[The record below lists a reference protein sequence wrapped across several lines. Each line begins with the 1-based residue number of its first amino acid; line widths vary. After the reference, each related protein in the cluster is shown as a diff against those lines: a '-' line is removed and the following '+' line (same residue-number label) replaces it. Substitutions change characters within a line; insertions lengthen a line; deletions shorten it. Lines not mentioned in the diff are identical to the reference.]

1 MALKVELKPH
11 TCEKKTSIGV
21 VEQEF
26 DQFLLIVNDNH
37 VGYVG
42 KHNNAH
48 INFIQRLPRAVTQ
61 EIAKEVG
68 RLKSE
73 DVTPKVNEPPTDDE
87 VRDVLKELEERD
99 DDN

>member
-11 TCEKKTSIGV
+11 TCQKKTPIGV
-21 VEQEF
+21 IEQEF

-42 KHNNAH
+42 KHEGAH
-48 INFIQRLPRAVTQ
+48 INFITKLPRSITQ
-61 EIAKEVG
+61 EIANEVG

-73 DVTPKVNEPPTDDE
+73 QVVPKVNEPPSDEE
-87 VRDVLKELEERD
+87 VREVLKELEERD
-99 DDN
+99 DDD